1 MARASSR
8 DPGGRAAGGTGSPAA
23 QLESARGARRT
34 ERLLN
39 LVIALSATRRWL
51 TKEQIRQ
58 AVPQYAD
65 CATTLAFE
73 RMFERDKED
82 LRELG
87 VPLETGGEDPL
98 FGDEAG
104 YRIDRDAFALPDIV
118 FTPGELAVL
127 SLASRV
133 WQQAS
138 LAGPATRALVKLRS
152 LGVEPDDSSLVG
164 VEPRV
169 RTSEP
174 AFDALYA
181 ATRDRAPVS
190 FTYRRAGAEPAQ
202 RHVEPWAIVSWHGR
216 WYLVGHDRDREDV
229 RVFRLSRVAS
239 APRRIGRPGSYRV
252 PEDLDPRAVVAGR
265 VGERTTRP
273 ARLLVRPGAGLALR
287 RRAART
293 EEAGR
298 GADGRPDGMDV
309 VVVDVADVEVA
320 ADEVAAYGADVVV
333 LDPPELRAAVLRRLR
348 GAAGLREDG
357 DTGTGGDSGA
367 AEGTRTGED
376 TGSGERAAGGGG
388 ERSGAVGRAS

>member
-1 MARASSR
+1 MVSSASST
-8 DPGGRAAGGTGSPAA
+8 GAASA
-23 QLESARGARRT
+23 ARGARRT

-51 TKEQIRQ
+51 TKEQIRA

-65 CATTLAFE
+65 CATTVAFE

-104 YRIDRDAFALPDIV
+104 YRIDRDAYALPEIN
-118 FTPGELAVL
+118 FTPAELAVL

-152 LGVEPDDSSLVG
+152 LGVEPDESSLVG
-164 VEPRV
+164 LEPRV

-174 AFDALYA
+174 AFDPLYA

-190 FTYRRAGAEPAQ
+190 FDYRRAGGEAAT

-216 WYLVGHDRDREDV
+216 WYLVGHDRDRHAP
-229 RVFRLSRVAS
+229 RVFRLSRVSS
-239 APRRIGRPGSYRV
+239 AVKRIGRPGSYEV
-252 PEDLDPRAVVAGR
+252 PADLDPREVVAGT
-265 VGERTTRP
+265 VGERTTRR
-273 ARLLVRPGAGLALR
+273 ARLLVRPGSALAVR
-287 RRAART
+287 RRAVSTAP
-293 EEAGR
+293 A
-298 GADGRPDGMDV
+298 AVPPDRAPDDAPDDV
-309 VVVDVADVEVA
+309 VEVDVADVEVS
-320 ADEVAAYGADVVV
+320 ADELAGYGDAVVV
-333 LDPPELRAAVLRRLR
+333 LDPPDLRDAVLRRLR
-348 GAAGLREDG
+348 GAAGL
-357 DTGTGGDSGA
+357 GTGPGPTDRGGA
-367 AEGTRTGED
+367 R
-376 TGSGERAAGGGG
+376 
-388 ERSGAVGRAS
+388 

>member
-1 MARASSR
+1 MATTSGTPATPATSSGP
-8 DPGGRAAGGTGSPAA
+8 PGGAAAA
-23 QLESARGARRT
+23 ARGARRT

-51 TKEQIRQ
+51 TKEQIRT

-65 CATTLAFE
+65 CATTVAFE

-98 FGDEAG
+98 FEDEAG
-104 YRIDRDAFALPDIV
+104 YRIDREAYALPEIR

-152 LGVEPDDSSLVG
+152 LGVEPDESSLIG

-169 RTSEP
+169 RTAEP
-174 AFDALYA
+174 AFDPLYA
-181 ATRDRAPVS
+181 ATRDRTPVS
-190 FTYRRAGAEPAQ
+190 FTYRRAGGEPAT

-216 WYLVGHDRDREDV
+216 WYLVGHDRDRDDS

-239 APRRIGRPGSYRV
+239 AVKRIGRAGSYEV
-252 PEDLDPRAVVAGR
+252 PEGIDPREIVAGT
-265 VGERTTRP
+265 VGPTTTRR
-273 ARLLVRPGAGLALR
+273 ARLLVRSGAGLTLR
-287 RRAART
+287 RRART
-293 EEAGR
+293 VEAGER
-298 GADGRPDGMDV
+298 EDV
-309 VVVDVADVEVA
+309 VVVDVSDVEMS
-320 ADEVAAYGADVVV
+320 ADELAAYGADVVV
-333 LDPPELRAAVLRRLR
+333 LEPPELREAVLRRLR
-348 GAAGLREDG
+348 GAAGQPAA
-357 DTGTGGDSGA
+357 DS
-367 AEGTRTGED
+367 
-376 TGSGERAAGGGG
+376 AGGP
-388 ERSGAVGRAS
+388 A